1 MGNGVGCHIDM
12 LIIYIYIYSFGFESN
27 LMDMYVLSICF
38 KNDSLWIWLEDDL
51 KMANKWSLKHVDG

>member
-12 LIIYIYIYSFGFESN
+12 LILYIYIYIVSVLSHD
-27 LMDMYVLSICF
+27 LMDRYVLSICF
-38 KNDSLWIWLEDDL
+38 KNDSLWNDL